1 METTSLADVASE
13 NTQLVSRQAE
23 LVVGLGNPG
32 AEYADTRHNA
42 GFLTLDCLL
51 QEALNVTPD
60 AWQPAQGLLLRARL
74 TADVEAYCLKPL
86 TFMNSSGLA
95 VAEVI
100 RHLGISPSRMLV
112 ICDDLDLP
120 LGRLR
125 LRSRGSSGGHRGVAS
140 IAESLG
146 TEDFPRLRL
155 GIGRPRSGEENV
167 IDYVLSTWASDQ
179 SEEMVAAVLSKAAEI
194 VKQSVCQGIEPCG
207 VTVDFGSD
215 KDHAKV

>member
-1 METTSLADVASE
+1 METTSLEEVAGE
-13 NTQLVSRQAE
+13 NTQSEPRQAE

-42 GFLTLDCLL
+42 GFLTLDYLF
-51 QEALNVTPD
+51 QEALSVTPET
-60 AWQPAQGLLLRARL
+60 WQPTQGLLQRAQL
-74 TADVEAYCLKPL
+74 TADKEVYCLKPL

-100 RHLGISPSRMLV
+100 GHLGISPSRMLV

-140 IAESLG
+140 IAECLG

-155 GIGRPRSGEENV
+155 GIGRPRSGEESV

-179 SEEMVAAVLSKAAEI
+179 QEEMVAAVLAKAAEL
-194 VKQSVCQGIEPCG
+194 VKHSVCQSIEPCG
-207 VTVDFGSD
+207 VTVDSGSD

>member
-1 METTSLADVASE
+1 METTSLEQIAGESA
-13 NTQLVSRQAE
+13 QLEPRQAE

-32 AEYADTRHNA
+32 AEYANTRHNA
-42 GFLTLDCLL
+42 GFLTLDCLF
-51 QEALNVTPD
+51 QGALNVTPE
-60 AWQPAQGLLLRARL
+60 AWQPAQGLLLRAQL
-74 TADVEAYCLKPL
+74 SADLKVYCLKPL

-100 RHLGISPSRMLV
+100 GHLGISPSRMLV

-125 LRSRGSSGGHRGVAS
+125 LRTRGSSGGHRGIAS
-140 IAESLG
+140 IAESLE

-155 GIGRPRSGEENV
+155 GIGRPRPGEESV
-167 IDYVLSTWASDQ
+167 IDYVLGTWASDQ
-179 SEEMVAAVLSKAAEI
+179 SEEMVSAVLDKAAEI
-194 VKQSVCQGIEPCG
+194 VKHSVCQGIEPCG
-207 VTVDFGSD
+207 VTIDFGSD